1 MKKKRSFPLWLAAA
15 SLLLLCGGC
24 GTNKNLSPES
34 DLKLHGA
41 DPPSEN
47 IQVDPPLT
55 HLVYFVFTVNLSDSN
70 LSMVPADAW
79 TIDSYDISYSI
90 LSDPGQHLL
99 APPDPISKNIHVAVK
114 PYNVSRLPVTL
125 ITDTYLKTNAAGL
138 VGTSDTATIKANAV
152 FRVHRNKDGYP
163 KTLSARY
170 LMTLGNF

>member
-1 MKKKRSFPLWLAAA
+1 MKKKRFLLLGLAAVA
-15 SLLLLCGGC
+15 LLALAGGC

-55 HLVYFVFTVNLSDSN
+55 HLVYFVFTVKLSDPE

-79 TIDSYDISYSI
+79 TIDSYEITYST

-99 APPDPISKNIHVAVK
+99 APPDPVSKNIHTVVQ
-114 PYNVSRLPVTL
+114 PNNVQRLPVTL
-125 ITDTYLKTNAAGL
+125 ITDTYLRTNAAGFI
-138 VGTSDTATIKANAV
+138 GTSDTATIKAHAV
-152 FRVHRNKDGYP
+152 FRAHRNKDGYP
-163 KTLSARY
+163 KTLVARY